1 MPKRSQDSESAYQ
14 VSSMDESIVDF
25 ENPPVSEV
33 VCGVGFTK
41 PDNFTSPYMGLFW
54 STVRDEFPVAEVKPP
69 LPPPGSEFN
78 FILSDTPPPPRYFL
92 RTREGDELLQ
102 LQENRFLY
110 NWLQTQRN
118 PKYPRYK
125 NVIKRFHKLRKQ
137 FEMFLQDHDLQQMAV
152 RELRLTYV
160 NHIMEGEGWNNLADV
175 GKIFPNFQLK
185 QRGRRYLRGPTGW
198 NFKTWFPVKDRNS
211 RLQVT
216 IRNGIK
222 KIAEDPEQRLYVLD
236 LTVIGDVVDPSQGEL
251 QRWFDMAREA
261 IDLSFLDLTSSK
273 IQNEIWKV
281 QEHA

>member
-1 MPKRSQDSESAYQ
+1 MPKRPQDSDSAYQ
-14 VSSMDESIVDF
+14 VPSMSDSIVDF

-33 VCGVGFTK
+33 VCGIAFTK
-41 PDNFTSPYMGLFW
+41 LEDFTSPYMGLFW

-69 LPPPGSEFN
+69 LPPPGSEFK
-78 FILSDTPPPPRYFL
+78 FTLPDTPPPPRYFL
-92 RTREGDELLQ
+92 RSSEGNELLQ

-110 NWLQTQRN
+110 NWLGTQSN

-125 NVIKRFHKLRKQ
+125 TVIKRFHKLRKK
-137 FEMFLQDHDLQQMAV
+137 FEKFLQDHDLHQMAI

-175 GKIFPNFQLK
+175 GKVFPNFRLK
-185 QRGRRYLRGPTGW
+185 QRGRRYLRVPTDW
-198 NFKTWFPVKDRNS
+198 NFMTLFPVKDQNS

-216 IRNGIK
+216 IRNGTK
-222 KIAEDPEQRLYVLD
+222 KTAEDVEQRLYVLD

-273 IQNEIWKV
+273 IQSEIWKV
-281 QEHA
+281 REHA